1 MDVHIEAASMDD
13 VDVVT
18 DQWVAL
24 VDDQRQ
30 YGSHLLGAANRS
42 PGKSIVEQYV
52 HADGLGV
59 ARAPDGRVLGFV
71 MFHVERGMFEQD
83 VRRGIVENVYVVPSR
98 RSEGIGT
105 ELLEYAEDALE
116 AEGAEVVALSVMAEN
131 SAAREWYHD
140 NGYRPH
146 RVTVERPLDDGER

>member
-1 MDVHIEAASMDD
+1 MDVRIEAASMND
-13 VDVVT
+13 VDPVT

-30 YGSHLLGAANRS
+30 YGSHLRGEANRNAA
-42 PGKSIVEQYV
+42 KSLVEQYV

-59 ARAPDGRVLGFV
+59 ARGSDGTILGFV
-71 MFHVERGMFEQD
+71 MYHVERGMFEQD
-83 VRRGIVENVYVVPSR
+83 VRRGIVENVFVVPSR

-105 ELLEYAEDALE
+105 DLMEYAEDALE
-116 AEGAEVVALSVMAEN
+116 AEGVDVVALSVMAEN
-131 SAAREWYHD
+131 SAAREWYRE

-146 RVTVERPLDDGER
+146 RVTVERRLGDGET